1 MKKIMLVLIICV
13 VIITGCSLNNTPNS
27 KVEEL
32 LGKYQGLDNSISIS
46 SYPITKREDLDDD
59 IENKYRELIKKQYRS
74 LSYEIK
80 DDKIDGDNAVIT
92 TEISVL
98 DYKTVI
104 EKYRSKNSD
113 AVKAYDNDLIDDLS
127 KVNKRIV
134 YTIDFNVSKNNK
146 GEWKVSTLTT
156 DMENKLLG
164 IY

>member
-59 IENKYRELIKKQYRS
+59 IENKYRN
-74 LSYEIK
+74 LSNEIK
-80 DDKIDGDNAVIT
+80 DDKKDGDNAVIT

-156 DMENKLLG
+156 DIENKLLG